1 MGKVDCVRWP
11 GCEVWSWARDHGEPH
26 FHVASPGNW
35 EVRVFFGTEP
45 PHYDVLWEVGRIP
58 RRQMK
63 KFLSDVSEK
72 REALYLEWDE
82 KVVVED

>member
-11 GCEVWSWARDHGEPH
+11 GCEVWFWAKDHREPH

-35 EVRVFFGTEP
+35 EVRVFFGSEP

-58 RRQMK
+58 RKQMK
-63 KFLSDVSEK
+63 KFLSDVGRN

>member
-11 GCEVWSWARDHGEPH
+11 GCEVWFWANDHREPH

-35 EVRVFFGTEP
+35 EIRVFFGTEP

-58 RRQMK
+58 RKQLKR
-63 KFLSDVSEK
+63 FLNDVSK
-72 REALYLEWDE
+72 NREALYLEWDE

>member
-11 GCEVWSWARDHGEPH
+11 GCEVWFWAKDHREPH

-35 EVRVFFGTEP
+35 EVRVFFGSEP

-58 RRQMK
+58 RKQMK
-63 KFLSDVSEK
+63 NFLSDVGRN